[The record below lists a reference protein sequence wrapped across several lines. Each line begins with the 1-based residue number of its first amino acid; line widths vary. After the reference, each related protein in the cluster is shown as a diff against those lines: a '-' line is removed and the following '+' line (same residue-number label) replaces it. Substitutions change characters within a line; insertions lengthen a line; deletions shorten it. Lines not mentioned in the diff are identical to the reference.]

1 MLDKIWKN
9 KVFRLLGENSH
20 YFKEYNNH
28 YNTEPLLYT
37 EESFR
42 YIQEPTEHNHVHS
55 HYTQQHSKE
64 FEETTNY
71 EQLLPYYIQEQP
83 EISHSFSYHI
93 EQPLDVISQFQNN
106 VYELSNI
113 PNEFNFN
120 YHNVKPREDQFYN
133 NINTF
138 LHHYPKEHNNIQTLQ
153 NSTKNEEFYDKA
165 NKNIQE
171 NFYNDFVKFKDYI
184 INDKDQNIEDI
195 NITGED
201 KEKLKIDVHIYIYI
215 YIYNKINFFYDV
227 TLTNIIIYNSI
238 YQINTL
244 MYLQNKVSHTF
255 LLYFFTVLSSHEYAF
270 LYSEFNLFL
279 CKFFFDDLK
288 ENNFKHFIF
297 LFNLLKWI
305 NC

>member
-1 MLDKIWKN
+1 MIINYFNKLNKITFKTKRKN
-9 KVFRLLGENSH
+9 NMNTYLNLKKYIRNSIIISIKHNYIRLLLIFNKLFL
-20 YFKEYNNH
+20 FKQQIMNNC
-28 YNTEPLLYT
+28 Y
-37 EESFR
+37 S
-42 YIQEPTEHNHVHS
+42 
-55 HYTQQHSKE
+55 
-64 FEETTNY
+64 
-71 EQLLPYYIQEQP
+71 YYIQEQP

-201 KEKLKIDVHIYIYI
+201 KEKLKLLFETLNEMKFYESKISALNFKYY
-215 YIYNKINFFYDV
+215 YYKNKSKKKKKKKSLVKMALTPIFVLLSMF
-227 TLTNIIIYNSI
+227 TL
-238 YQINTL
+238 
-244 MYLQNKVSHTF
+244 NKVAPEVFSTAF
-255 LLYFFTVLSSHEYAF
+255 IWLYRF
-270 LYSEFNLFL
+270 
-279 CKFFFDDLK
+279 
-288 ENNFKHFIF
+288 
-297 LFNLLKWI
+297 
-305 NC
+305 

>member
-201 KEKLKIDVHIYIYI
+201 KEKLKLLFETLNEMKFYESKISTLNFKYY
-215 YIYNKINFFYDV
+215 YYKNKLKKKKKKKSLVKMALTPIFVLLSMF
-227 TLTNIIIYNSI
+227 TL
-238 YQINTL
+238 
-244 MYLQNKVSHTF
+244 NKVAPEVFSTAF
-255 LLYFFTVLSSHEYAF
+255 IWLYRF
-270 LYSEFNLFL
+270 
-279 CKFFFDDLK
+279 
-288 ENNFKHFIF
+288 
-297 LFNLLKWI
+297 
-305 NC
+305 